1 MTVIDMV
8 LIAIVMSGGVR
19 GLMQGAVKTALS
31 LVAWFLALAL
41 ASRFAQEL
49 SILFTDIT
57 HNEVMQIA
65 LAFAFVV
72 FGVFVVLRLV
82 AWLLL
87 KTLKGLRLGLIDR
100 LLGVALGLAVG
111 ILKVLIV
118 LSVVSPLLIKLPS
131 WQTSIFAQ
139 ALMPF
144 APVAKLLIVETIGE
158 SWQQIQELDLP

>member
-57 HNEVMQIA
+57 HNEVMQIV

-158 SWQQIQELDLP
+158 SWQQIQELNLP